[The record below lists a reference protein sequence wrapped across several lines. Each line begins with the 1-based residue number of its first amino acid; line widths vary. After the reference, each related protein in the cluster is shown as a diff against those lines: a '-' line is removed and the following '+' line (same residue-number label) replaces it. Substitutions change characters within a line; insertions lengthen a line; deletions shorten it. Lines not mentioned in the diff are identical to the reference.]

1 MGRKIKD
8 YYNKFKEMRAD
19 SKFNPITTL
28 ILWFIFLAMVVIFV
42 RVNSRPVQIADEAK
56 AELDSYKF
64 TYTDNQKAIFGNSYD
79 DRLEFIYNNNRY
91 YYNGLNVYLILNQE
105 AKVIDGFDL
114 SVLKITPNFID
125 NLISDLSYNVI
136 EGGRQ
141 YIIPLSRFIN
151 LYEYDTEADLSL
163 ANNYNIMLNV
173 YEKNSKVY
181 MYKLDLSNYYSF
193 RGLNNSGI
201 LTIDIYDD
209 EVNDFSKF
217 YDDLIGGVV

>member
-1 MGRKIKD
+1 MIL
-8 YYNKFKEMRAD
+8 NK
-19 SKFNPITTL
+19 
-28 ILWFIFLAMVVIFV
+28 
-42 RVNSRPVQIADEAK
+42 
-56 AELDSYKF
+56 
-64 TYTDNQKAIFGNSYD
+64 KAI
-79 DRLEFIYNNNRY
+79 
-91 YYNGLNVYLILNQE
+91 
-105 AKVIDGFDL
+105 VIDGFDL